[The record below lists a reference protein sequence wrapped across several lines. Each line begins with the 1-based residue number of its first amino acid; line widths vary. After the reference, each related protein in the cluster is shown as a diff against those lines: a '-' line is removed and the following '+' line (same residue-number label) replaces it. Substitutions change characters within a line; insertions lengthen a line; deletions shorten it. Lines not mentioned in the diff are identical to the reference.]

1 MGAAGLSLCC
11 SALAQEP
18 PSRLTPAELGIKKC
32 RVGAAVSAHRMGV
45 TVLNIEVA
53 NAERQD
59 GRHLKLTVR
68 LTGEIAG
75 EKAVFSAFCLQTDD
89 MRMVSE
95 LTVIG

>member
-1 MGAAGLSLCC
+1 
-11 SALAQEP
+11 
-18 PSRLTPAELGIKKC
+18 
-32 RVGAAVSAHRMGV
+32 MGV
-45 TVLNIEVA
+45 TVVKIEVA

-75 EKAVFSAFCLQTDD
+75 EKAVFSGFCMQTDD

-95 LTVIG
+95 LTVVE